1 MYRIV
6 SRRTLEI
13 RMACSVL
20 RAYSAKGEIVEEKRP
35 NHNMTHLAYAAIVI
49 AANQSRLA
57 AVEFLFDRGCAPEMI
72 AHVLAAFTP
81 AQCFEEDHAP

>member
-1 MYRIV
+1 LCALV
-6 SRRTLEI
+6 G
-13 RMACSVL
+13 VG
-20 RAYSAKGEIVEEKRP
+20 AYSVQEMIVDSQRP
-35 NHNMTHLAYAAIVI
+35 NHNMTHLACAAIAI

-81 AQCFEEDHAP
+81 AQCSEGEHSPR

>member
-1 MYRIV
+1 M
-6 SRRTLEI
+6 TDL
-13 RMACSVL
+13 AC
-20 RAYSAKGEIVEEKRP
+20 
-35 NHNMTHLAYAAIVI
+35 AAIAI

-81 AQCFEEDHAP
+81 AQCSEGAQTPR